1 MIGPVGL
8 VRSVGLVAALEEFD
22 DGFTLPSDETEDEN
36 HQDRDNHD
44 ETEVGAEAGAEIVG
58 EDDGGETAE
67 ADEEHEAADGEFG
80 EASDVT
86 NNIVG
91 ETWEKED
98 GEEDERGGFGI
109 DDEVE
114 FPNGGGGEEFLE

>member
-1 MIGPVGL
+1 MGLGLVRVAGVIGPVGL
-8 VRSVGLVAALEEFD
+8 VRSVGLVGPVGLVAALEEFD

-98 GEEDERGGFGI
+98 GEED
-109 DDEVE
+109 
-114 FPNGGGGEEFLE
+114 